1 MGAKPAMRKVEA
13 VGTLVFF
20 VIAFVFIVLGEWAPS
35 VGFIGLVRSASMAI
49 AFVFLGVAF
58 AFVLVAYVRSVLSKR
73 GALSKASVLRLA
85 REVLRFAL
93 SAVVYV
99 GSVFIALGA
108 MAGASDSVKPY
119 AGLRALVIVAVCV
132 GVVVG
137 YRMFSKR
144 HPARYES
151 LPDVAIALLLAF
163 MVVLGVVV
171 GTVLSRA
178 AFVDLLAGPQTELCW
193 LADVQEDR
201 ATGRY
206 SAFRQDE
213 LDLTFESVEGR
224 RFVITVAKGDRDA
237 LAGVAAAEGVV
248 WLTSYPESGVFVSA
262 APGLEDYLASGG
274 E

>member
-1 MGAKPAMRKVEA
+1 MSAKAGMKKIEA
-13 VGTLVFF
+13 VCTLVFLAISF
-20 VIAFVFIVLGEWAPS
+20 LLIALGEWAPS
-35 VGFIGLVRSASMAI
+35 VGFVGLLRGASASAG
-49 AFVFLGVAF
+49 FVFMGVAF
-58 AFVLVAYVRSVLSKR
+58 AFVLVAYVRSALGKR
-73 GALSKASVLRLA
+73 GAFSRESVLRLV
-85 REVLRFAL
+85 REMLRFAL

-99 GSVFIALGA
+99 GAALIALGA

-119 AGLRALVIVAVCV
+119 AALKALVIVAVCL
-132 GVVVG
+132 GVIVG

-151 LPDVAIALLLAF
+151 LSNVAIALLLAF

-171 GTVLSRA
+171 GSILSWSA
-178 AFVDLLAGPQTELCW
+178 VVDLFSGPKTELCW

-206 SAFRQDE
+206 SAFSQDE

-224 RFVITVAKGDRDA
+224 RFVITVAEADRDA

-248 WLTSYPESGVFVSA
+248 WLTYYPESDVFVSA